1 MKKLMRIFRS
11 KKQRWGLVLM
21 GGGARGL
28 AHIGILD
35 IFQKE
40 GLSPDVIVGT
50 SMGAIVGG
58 LFAFGFSPMKL
69 KEIMKDLNLDQFI
82 DRPNLPFLPKRPHS
96 VIEFFLL
103 DAYRTRLQKKI
114 GHDKEDEL
122 EEHFKATVGEVCI
135 EDLPIRFACNA
146 VDLISGKEVVFEKG
160 ELYKALRATMS
171 LPVVFEPVRMD
182 DMLLV
187 DGGVLNNVPVET
199 AKKLG
204 AEKTVLVDI
213 HRPLKEVST
222 QEINSTFQLIQRMVE
237 TMAANTTIEK
247 IKDADCVIRVD
258 LDVDIFDFSSPEEL
272 IEEGERAASE
282 NLDEVKKLV
291 S

>member
-1 MKKLMRIFRS
+1 MRIFRT
-11 KKQRWGLVLM
+11 KKQRWGLILM

-28 AHIGILD
+28 AHIGIID

-69 KEIMKDLNLDQFI
+69 KEIMKDLTLDQFI
-82 DRPNLPFLPKRPHS
+82 DRPNLPFLPRRPHS

-103 DAYRTRLQKKI
+103 DAYKARLQKMI
-114 GHDKEDEL
+114 GQDKEDKL
-122 EEHFKATVGEVCI
+122 EEHFKATVKDVRI

-146 VDLISGKEVVFEKG
+146 VDLISGKEVVFDKG

-182 DMLLV
+182 NMLLV
-187 DGGVLNNVPVET
+187 DGGVLNNVPIET

-213 HRPLKEVST
+213 HRPLKKVST
-222 QEINSTFQLIQRMVE
+222 QEIKSTFQLIQRMVE

-258 LDVDIFDFSSPEEL
+258 LDVDIFDFSSAEEL

-282 NLDEVKKLV
+282 KLAAVKKLIG
-291 S
+291 

>member
-1 MKKLMRIFRS
+1 MKKLTRIFRL

-35 IFQKE
+35 ILQKE

-50 SMGAIVGG
+50 SMGAIIGG

-82 DRPNLPFLPKRPHS
+82 DRPNLPFLPRRPHS
-96 VIEFFLL
+96 ILEFFLL
-103 DAYRTRLQKKI
+103 DAYRTRLQRKI
-114 GHDKEDEL
+114 GQDKEDKL

-187 DGGVLNNVPVET
+187 DGGVLNNVPVGT

-222 QEINSTFQLIQRMVE
+222 QEIKSTFQLIQRMVE
-237 TMAANTTIEK
+237 TMAVNTTIDK
-247 IKDADCVIRVD
+247 IKDADFVIRVD

-272 IEEGERAASE
+272 IEEGEQAASK
-282 NLDEVKKLV
+282 NLDVVRKLV
-291 S
+291 R

>member
-1 MKKLMRIFRS
+1 MGIFRT

-35 IFQKE
+35 ILQKE

-114 GHDKEDEL
+114 GQDKEDKL

-204 AEKTVLVDI
+204 VEKTVLVDI

-282 NLDEVKKLV
+282 NLSAVKKLV
-291 S
+291 R

>member
-1 MKKLMRIFRS
+1 MKKFMRIFRS

-35 IFQKE
+35 ILQKE

-50 SMGAIVGG
+50 SMGAIIGG

-114 GHDKEDEL
+114 GQDKEDKL

-171 LPVVFEPVRMD
+171 LPVVFEPVRMG

-213 HRPLKEVST
+213 HRPLKEVSS
-222 QEINSTFQLIQRMVE
+222 QEINSTFQLIQRLVE

-247 IKDADCVIRVD
+247 IKYADFIVRVD
-258 LDVDIFDFSSPEEL
+258 LDVDIFDFSNPLEI
-272 IEEGERAASE
+272 IETGKLATIEDMDD
-282 NLDEVKKLV
+282 LKKV
-291 S
+291 IR

>member
-35 IFQKE
+35 ILQKE

-58 LFAFGFSPMKL
+58 LFAYGFSPMKL

-114 GHDKEDEL
+114 GHNKEDEL
-122 EEHFKATVGEVCI
+122 EEHFKATVGEVSI
-135 EDLPIRFACNA
+135 EDLPIKFACNA
-146 VDLISGKEVVFEKG
+146 VDLISGKEVIFEKG
-160 ELYKALRATMS
+160 KLYKALRATMS

-213 HRPLKEVST
+213 HRPLKEIST
-222 QEINSTFQLIQRMVE
+222 QEIKSTFQLIQRMVE

-247 IKDADCVIRVD
+247 IKYADFIVRVD
-258 LDVDIFDFSSPEEL
+258 LDVDIFDFSNPLEI
-272 IEEGERAASE
+272 IETGKLAAIE
-282 NLDEVKKLV
+282 DMDDLNKVIR
-291 S
+291 

>member
-1 MKKLMRIFRS
+1 MKKLMRIFRL
-11 KKQRWGLVLM
+11 KKKKWGLILM

-35 IFQKE
+35 ILQKE

-50 SMGAIVGG
+50 SMGAIIGG

-69 KEIMKDLNLDQFI
+69 KELMKDLNLDQFI

-114 GHDKEDEL
+114 GHNKEDEL
-122 EEHFKATVGEVCI
+122 EEHFKATVGEVSI
-135 EDLPIRFACNA
+135 EDLPIKFACNA
-146 VDLISGKEVVFEKG
+146 VDLISGKEVIFEKG

-213 HRPLKEVST
+213 HRPLKEIST
-222 QEINSTFQLIQRMVE
+222 QEIKSTFQLIQRMVE

-247 IKDADCVIRVD
+247 IKYADFIVRVD
-258 LDVDIFDFSSPEEL
+258 LNVDIFDFSNPLEI
-272 IEEGERAASE
+272 IETGKLAAIDDMD
-282 NLDEVKKLV
+282 NLKKV
-291 S
+291 IR

>member
-1 MKKLMRIFRS
+1 MTRLLRIF
-11 KKQRWGLVLM
+11 KKKKSRWGLVLM

-35 IFQKE
+35 VLQRE
-40 GLSPDVIVGT
+40 GVSPGLIVGT
-50 SMGAIVGG
+50 SMGAIIGG

-69 KEIMKDLNLDQFI
+69 KEIMNDLNLDQFI
-82 DRPNLPFLPKRPHS
+82 DRPNLPFLPRRPHS
-96 VIEFFLL
+96 IIEFFLL
-103 DAYRTRLQKKI
+103 DTYRIRLQKKI
-114 GHDKEDEL
+114 GLDKEDKL

-146 VDLISGKEVVFEKG
+146 VDLISGKEVVFETGK
-160 ELYKALRATMS
+160 LYKALRATMS

-204 AEKTVLVDI
+204 AEKTILVDI

-222 QEINSTFQLIQRMVE
+222 QEIKSTFQLVQRMVE
-237 TMAANTTIEK
+237 TMAANTTIDR

-258 LDVDIFDFSSPEEL
+258 LDVDIFDFANPQEL
-272 IEEGERAASE
+272 IEKGERAASE
-282 NLDEVKKLV
+282 NLDRVKKLIR
-291 S
+291 

>member
-1 MKKLMRIFRS
+1 MQKLLRIFQ
-11 KKQRWGLVLM
+11 KKKPKWGLVLM

-35 IFQKE
+35 VLQKE

-69 KEIMKDLNLDQFI
+69 KEITKDLNLDQFI

-114 GHDKEDEL
+114 GQDKEDKL
-122 EEHFKATVGEVCI
+122 EEHFKATVGEVSI

-146 VDLISGKEVVFEKG
+146 VDLISGKEVIFEKG
-160 ELYKALRATMS
+160 KLYKALRATMS
-171 LPVVFEPVRMD
+171 LPVVFEPVKMD

-213 HRPLKEVST
+213 HRPLKEVSSK
-222 QEINSTFQLIQRMVE
+222 EINSTFQLIQRMVE
-237 TMAANTTIEK
+237 TMAANTTVEK
-247 IKDADCVIRVD
+247 IKYADFIVRVD
-258 LDVDIFDFSSPEEL
+258 LDVDIFDFSNPLEI
-272 IEEGERAASE
+272 IETGKLAAIE
-282 NLDEVKKLV
+282 DMDDLKKV
-291 S
+291 IR

>member
-1 MKKLMRIFRS
+1 
-11 KKQRWGLVLM
+11 
-21 GGGARGL
+21 
-28 AHIGILD
+28 
-35 IFQKE
+35 
-40 GLSPDVIVGT
+40 
-50 SMGAIVGG
+50 
-58 LFAFGFSPMKL
+58 
-69 KEIMKDLNLDQFI
+69 
-82 DRPNLPFLPKRPHS
+82 
-96 VIEFFLL
+96 
-103 DAYRTRLQKKI
+103 
-114 GHDKEDEL
+114 
-122 EEHFKATVGEVCI
+122 
-135 EDLPIRFACNA
+135 
-146 VDLISGKEVVFEKG
+146 VVFEKG

>member
-1 MKKLMRIFRS
+1 MRKLMGIFRT

-35 IFQKE
+35 ILQKE

-114 GHDKEDEL
+114 GQDKEDKL

-204 AEKTVLVDI
+204 VEKTVLVDI
-213 HRPLKEVST
+213 HRPLKEVSS

-282 NLDEVKKLV
+282 NLSAVKKLV
-291 S
+291 R

>member
-1 MKKLMRIFRS
+1 
-11 KKQRWGLVLM
+11 M

-35 IFQKE
+35 ILQKE

-50 SMGAIVGG
+50 SMGAIIGG

-114 GHDKEDEL
+114 GQDKEDKL

-171 LPVVFEPVRMD
+171 LPVVFEPVRMG

-213 HRPLKEVST
+213 HRPLKEVSS
-222 QEINSTFQLIQRMVE
+222 QEINSTFQLIQRLVE

-247 IKDADCVIRVD
+247 IKYADFIVRVD
-258 LDVDIFDFSSPEEL
+258 LDVDIFDFSNPLEI
-272 IEEGERAASE
+272 IETGKLATIEDMDD
-282 NLDEVKKLV
+282 LKKV
-291 S
+291 IR

>member
-1 MKKLMRIFRS
+1 MKKFMRIFRS

-35 IFQKE
+35 ILQKE

-50 SMGAIVGG
+50 SMGAIIGG

-114 GHDKEDEL
+114 GQDKEDKL

-146 VDLISGKEVVFEKG
+146 VDLISGKE
-160 ELYKALRATMS
+160 LYKALRATMS
-171 LPVVFEPVRMD
+171 LPVVFEPVRMG

-213 HRPLKEVST
+213 HRPLKEVSS
-222 QEINSTFQLIQRMVE
+222 QEINSTFQLIQRLVE

-247 IKDADCVIRVD
+247 IKYADFIVRVD
-258 LDVDIFDFSSPEEL
+258 LDVDIFDFSNPLEI
-272 IEEGERAASE
+272 IETGKLATIEDMDD
-282 NLDEVKKLV
+282 LKKV
-291 S
+291 IR

>member
-28 AHIGILD
+28 VHIGILD
-35 IFQKE
+35 ILQKE

-114 GHDKEDEL
+114 GQEKEDKL
-122 EEHFKATVGEVCI
+122 EKHFKATVGEVCI

-213 HRPLKEVST
+213 HRPLKEVSS

-247 IKDADCVIRVD
+247 IKNADFVIRVD

-272 IEEGERAASE
+272 IEKGEQAASE
-282 NLDEVKKLV
+282 NLDAVKKLIR
-291 S
+291 

>member
-1 MKKLMRIFRS
+1 MKNLMRIFRT
-11 KKQRWGLVLM
+11 KKQQWGLVLM

-58 LFAFGFSPMKL
+58 LFSFGFSPMKL
-69 KEIMKDLNLDQFI
+69 KEIMKDLNLEQFV
-82 DRPNLPFLPKRPHS
+82 DRPNLPFLPRRPHS
-96 VIEFFLL
+96 ILEFFLL
-103 DAYRTRLQKKI
+103 DAYRARLQKKI
-114 GHDKEDEL
+114 GQDKEDKL
-122 EEHFKATVGEVCI
+122 EEHFKATVGDVRI

-146 VDLISGKEVVFEKG
+146 VDLISGKEVIFERG

-171 LPVVFEPVRMD
+171 LPVVFEPVSMD

-204 AEKTVLVDI
+204 AEKTILVDI
-213 HRPLKEVST
+213 HRPLKKVST

-237 TMAANTTIEK
+237 TMAANTTIER

-258 LDVDIFDFSSPEEL
+258 LDVDIFDFTSPEEL
-272 IEEGERAASE
+272 IEEGERAARE
-282 NLDEVKKLV
+282 KLAAVKKLV
-291 S
+291 H

>member
-1 MKKLMRIFRS
+1 MRIFRT

-35 IFQKE
+35 ILQKE

-69 KEIMKDLNLDQFI
+69 KEIMKDLNLNQFI
-82 DRPNLPFLPKRPHS
+82 DRPNLPFLPRRPHH

-114 GHDKEDEL
+114 GQDKEDKL

-146 VDLISGKEVVFEKG
+146 IDLISGKEVVFERG

-204 AEKTVLVDI
+204 ADKTVLVDI

-222 QEINSTFQLIQRMVE
+222 QEIKSTFQLIQRMVE
-237 TMAANTTIEK
+237 TMAANMTIRK
-247 IKDADCVIRVD
+247 IKEADCVIRVD

-282 NLDEVKKLV
+282 NLEAVKKLV
-291 S
+291 H

>member
-1 MKKLMRIFRS
+1 MGIFRT

-35 IFQKE
+35 ILQKE

-114 GHDKEDEL
+114 GQDKEDKL

-204 AEKTVLVDI
+204 VEKTVLVDI
-213 HRPLKEVST
+213 HRPLKEVSS

-282 NLDEVKKLV
+282 NLSAVKKLV
-291 S
+291 R

>member
-1 MKKLMRIFRS
+1 MINLMRIFRA
-11 KKQRWGLVLM
+11 KRHQWGLILM

-35 IFQKE
+35 ILQTE

-50 SMGAIVGG
+50 SMGAIIGG
-58 LFAFGFSPMKL
+58 LFASGFSPMKL

-103 DAYRTRLQKKI
+103 DAYRTRLQKRI
-114 GHDKEDEL
+114 GQDKEDKL

-213 HRPLKEVST
+213 HRPLKDVSS
-222 QEINSTFQLIQRMVE
+222 QDIKSTFQLVQRMVE
-237 TMAANTTIEK
+237 TMAANSTIEK
-247 IKDADCVIRVD
+247 IKDADCTIRVD
-258 LDVDIFDFSSPEEL
+258 LDVDTFDFSSPEEL
-272 IEEGERAASE
+272 IEEGKRAARE
-282 NLDEVKKLV
+282 KLAAVKKLV
-291 S
+291 H

>member
-1 MKKLMRIFRS
+1 MKKLMRIFRTR
-11 KKQRWGLVLM
+11 KQRWGLVLM

-35 IFQKE
+35 ILQKE

-69 KEIMKDLNLDQFI
+69 KEIMKDLNLDQFV

-114 GHDKEDEL
+114 GHDKEDKL

-222 QEINSTFQLIQRMVE
+222 QEISSTFQLIQRMVE

-247 IKDADCVIRVD
+247 IKDADCVIRVN

-282 NLDEVKKLV
+282 NLDSVKKLV
-291 S
+291 R

>member
-1 MKKLMRIFRS
+1 
-11 KKQRWGLVLM
+11 M

-35 IFQKE
+35 IFQKG

-58 LFAFGFSPMKL
+58 LFSSGFSPMKL

-82 DRPNLPFLPKRPHS
+82 DRPNLPFLPRRPHS
-96 VIEFFLL
+96 IMEFFLL
-103 DAYRTRLQKKI
+103 DAYRARLQKKI
-114 GHDKEDEL
+114 GQDKEDKL
-122 EEHFKATVGEVCI
+122 EEHFKATVGDVRI

-171 LPVVFEPVRMD
+171 LPVVFEPVSMD

-213 HRPLKEVST
+213 HRPLKKVST
-222 QEINSTFQLIQRMVE
+222 QEIKSTFQLIQRMVE

-272 IEEGERAASE
+272 IEEGERAARE
-282 NLDEVKKLV
+282 KLAAVKKLV
-291 S
+291 H

>member
-1 MKKLMRIFRS
+1 MRIFRS

>member
-35 IFQKE
+35 ILQKE

-50 SMGAIVGG
+50 SMGAIIGG

-69 KEIMKDLNLDQFI
+69 KELMKDLSLDQFI

-96 VIEFFLL
+96 IIEFFLL

-114 GHDKEDEL
+114 GQDKEDKL

-171 LPVVFEPVRMD
+171 FPVVFEPVSMG

-199 AKKLG
+199 AKKLD
-204 AEKTVLVDI
+204 AEKTILVDI

-222 QEINSTFQLIQRMVE
+222 QEIKSTFQLIQRVVE

-247 IKDADCVIRVD
+247 IKDADFIVRVD
-258 LDVDIFDFSSPEEL
+258 LDVDIFDFSNPLEI
-272 IEEGERAASE
+272 IETGKLAAIE
-282 NLDEVKKLV
+282 DLDDLKKV
-291 S
+291 IR

>member
-1 MKKLMRIFRS
+1 MRIFRS

-35 IFQKE
+35 ILQKE

-50 SMGAIVGG
+50 SMGAIIGG

-114 GHDKEDEL
+114 GQDKEDKL

-171 LPVVFEPVRMD
+171 LPVVFEPVRMG

-204 AEKTVLVDI
+204 AEKTILVDI
-213 HRPLKEVST
+213 HRPLKEVSS

-247 IKDADCVIRVD
+247 IKNADCVIRVD
-258 LDVDIFDFSSPEEL
+258 LDVDIFEFSSPEEL
-272 IEEGERAASE
+272 IEKGEQAASQ
-282 NLDEVKKLV
+282 NLDAVKKLIR
-291 S
+291 

>member
-1 MKKLMRIFRS
+1 MKKLMRIFRL
-11 KKQRWGLVLM
+11 KKKKWGLVLM

-50 SMGAIVGG
+50 SMGAIIGG
-58 LFAFGFSPMKL
+58 LFAFGFTPMKL
-69 KEIMKDLNLDQFI
+69 RELMKDLDLDQFI
-82 DRPNLPFLPKRPHS
+82 DMPNLPFLPKRLHS
-96 VIEFFLL
+96 IIEFFLL

-114 GHDKEDEL
+114 GQDKEDKL

-146 VDLISGKEVVFEKG
+146 VDLISGREVVFEKG

-171 LPVVFEPVRMD
+171 LPIVFEPVSMD

-213 HRPLKEVST
+213 HRPLKNIST
-222 QEINSTFQLIQRMVE
+222 QEIKSTFHLIQRMVE
-237 TMAANTTIEK
+237 TMAVNTTIEK
-247 IKDADCVIRVD
+247 IKDADYVVRVD
-258 LDVDIFDFSSPEEL
+258 LDVDIFDFSSPEKL
-272 IEEGERAASE
+272 IGEGEQAARE
-282 NLDEVKKLV
+282 NLDAVMKFV
-291 S
+291 R

>member
-1 MKKLMRIFRS
+1 MGIFRI

-35 IFQKE
+35 ILQKE

-114 GHDKEDEL
+114 GQDKEDKL

-204 AEKTVLVDI
+204 VEKTVLVDI

-282 NLDEVKKLV
+282 NLSAVKKLV
-291 S
+291 R

>member
-1 MKKLMRIFRS
+1 MKNLMRIFRT
-11 KKQRWGLVLM
+11 KKQQWGLVLM

-58 LFAFGFSPMKL
+58 V
-69 KEIMKDLNLDQFI
+69 
-82 DRPNLPFLPKRPHS
+82 DRPNLPFLPRRPHS

-103 DAYRTRLQKKI
+103 YAYRARLQKKI
-114 GHDKEDEL
+114 GQDKEDKL
-122 EEHFKATVGEVCI
+122 EEHFKVTVGDVRI

-146 VDLISGKEVVFEKG
+146 VDLISGKEVIFERG

-171 LPVVFEPVRMD
+171 LPVVFEPVSMD

-213 HRPLKEVST
+213 HRPLKKVST

-272 IEEGERAASE
+272 IEEGERAARE
-282 NLDEVKKLV
+282 KLAAVKKLV
-291 S
+291 H

>member
-1 MKKLMRIFRS
+1 
-11 KKQRWGLVLM
+11 M

>member
-1 MKKLMRIFRS
+1 MKKFMRIFRS

-35 IFQKE
+35 ILQKE

-50 SMGAIVGG
+50 SMGAIIGG

-114 GHDKEDEL
+114 GQDKEDKL

-171 LPVVFEPVRMD
+171 LPVVFEPVRMG

-204 AEKTVLVDI
+204 AEKTILVDI
-213 HRPLKEVST
+213 HRPLKEVSS

-247 IKDADCVIRVD
+247 IKNADCVIRVD
-258 LDVDIFDFSSPEEL
+258 LDVDIFEFSSPEEL
-272 IEEGERAASE
+272 IEKGEQAASQ
-282 NLDEVKKLV
+282 NLDAVKKLIR
-291 S
+291 

>member
-1 MKKLMRIFRS
+1 MKNLMRIFRT

-35 IFQKE
+35 ILQKE

-114 GHDKEDEL
+114 GQDKEDKL

-146 VDLISGKEVVFEKG
+146 IDLISGKEVVFKKG
-160 ELYKALRATMS
+160 KLYKALRATMS
-171 LPVVFEPVRMD
+171 LPVVFEPVSID
-182 DMLLV
+182 GMLLV

-213 HRPLKEVST
+213 HRPLKEVSS
-222 QEINSTFQLIQRMVE
+222 QEIKSTFQLIQRMVE

-258 LDVDIFDFSSPEEL
+258 LDVDIFDFSNPLEI
-272 IEEGERAASE
+272 IETGKLAAIE
-282 NLDEVKKLV
+282 DMDDLKKV
-291 S
+291 IR

>member
-1 MKKLMRIFRS
+1 MKNIMRIFRT
-11 KKQRWGLVLM
+11 KKQRWGLILM

-28 AHIGILD
+28 AHIGIID

-69 KEIMKDLNLDQFI
+69 KEIMKDLTLDQFI
-82 DRPNLPFLPKRPHS
+82 DRPNLPFLPRRPHS

-103 DAYRTRLQKKI
+103 DAYKARLQKMI
-114 GHDKEDEL
+114 GQDKEDKL
-122 EEHFKATVGEVCI
+122 EEHFKATVKDVRI

-146 VDLISGKEVVFEKG
+146 VDLISGKEVVFDKG

-182 DMLLV
+182 NMLLV
-187 DGGVLNNVPVET
+187 DGGVLNNVPIET

-213 HRPLKEVST
+213 HRPLKKVST
-222 QEINSTFQLIQRMVE
+222 QEIKSTFQLIQRMVE

-258 LDVDIFDFSSPEEL
+258 LDVDIFDFSSAEEL

-282 NLDEVKKLV
+282 KLAAVKKLIG
-291 S
+291 

>member
-1 MKKLMRIFRS
+1 MRIFRL
-11 KKQRWGLVLM
+11 KKKKWGLVLM

-35 IFQKE
+35 ILQKE
-40 GLSPDVIVGT
+40 GLSPHVIVGT
-50 SMGAIVGG
+50 SMGAIIGG

-69 KEIMKDLNLDQFI
+69 KELMKDLNLDQFI

-114 GHDKEDEL
+114 GQDKEDKL
-122 EEHFKATVGEVCI
+122 EELFKATVGEVCI

-160 ELYKALRATMS
+160 KLYKALRATMS
-171 LPVVFEPVRMD
+171 FPVVFEPVSMD
-182 DMLLV
+182 DMLFV

-222 QEINSTFQLIQRMVE
+222 EEIKSTFQLIQRVVE

-247 IKDADCVIRVD
+247 IKDADFIVRVD
-258 LDVDIFDFSSPEEL
+258 LDVDIFDFSNPLEIIETGKL
-272 IEEGERAASE
+272 AAIEEMDD
-282 NLDEVKKLV
+282 LKKV
-291 S
+291 IR

>member
-1 MKKLMRIFRS
+1 M
-11 KKQRWGLVLM
+11 
-21 GGGARGL
+21 
-28 AHIGILD
+28 IG
-35 IFQKE
+35 E
-40 GLSPDVIVGT
+40 
-50 SMGAIVGG
+50 
-58 LFAFGFSPMKL
+58 
-69 KEIMKDLNLDQFI
+69 
-82 DRPNLPFLPKRPHS
+82 
-96 VIEFFLL
+96 
-103 DAYRTRLQKKI
+103 
-114 GHDKEDEL
+114 DKEDKL
-122 EEHFKATVGEVCI
+122 EEHFKAMVGDACI
-135 EDLPIRFACNA
+135 EDLPIRYACNA

-204 AEKTVLVDI
+204 AEKTILVDI

-222 QEINSTFQLIQRMVE
+222 QEIKSTFQLIQRMVE

-247 IKDADCVIRVD
+247 IKDADYVIRVD
-258 LDVDIFDFSSPEEL
+258 LDVDIFDFSSPEGL

-282 NLDEVKKLV
+282 NLDSLKKFIH
-291 S
+291 

>member
-1 MKKLMRIFRS
+1 MTRLLRIF
-11 KKQRWGLVLM
+11 KKKKSRWGLVLM

-35 IFQKE
+35 VLQRE
-40 GLSPDVIVGT
+40 GVSPGLIVGT
-50 SMGAIVGG
+50 SMGAIIGG

-69 KEIMKDLNLDQFI
+69 KEIMNDLNLDQFI
-82 DRPNLPFLPKRPHS
+82 DRPNLPFLPRRPHS
-96 VIEFFLL
+96 IIEFFLL
-103 DAYRTRLQKKI
+103 DAYRVRLQKKI
-114 GHDKEDEL
+114 GLDKEDKL

-146 VDLISGKEVVFEKG
+146 VDLISGKEVVFETGK
-160 ELYKALRATMS
+160 LYKALRATMS

-187 DGGVLNNVPVET
+187 DGGVLNNAPVET

-204 AEKTVLVDI
+204 AEKTILVDI

-222 QEINSTFQLIQRMVE
+222 QEIKSTFQLVQRMVE
-237 TMAANTTIEK
+237 TMAANTTIDR

-258 LDVDIFDFSSPEEL
+258 LDVDIFDFANPQEL
-272 IEEGERAASE
+272 IEKGERAASE
-282 NLDEVKKLV
+282 NLDRVKKLIR
-291 S
+291 